1 MTATPMAPDDATL
14 LAMFDTMALIAAAD
28 DALRSAI
35 SAGSATLAYYSPR
48 GQEAVSAGFAAA
60 LEPDDYLVTTY
71 RGLHDHIAK
80 GVPLRPL
87 LAEMLGRAEG
97 TGKGK
102 GGPMHVSWPDVGLML
117 TTGVVGSGLPI
128 AAGLAWAASRGSKG
142 RVTVASFGD
151 GASNI
156 GAFHE
161 ALNLAAV
168 WELPV
173 IFLCQNNGY
182 GEHTAFAQHLRVE
195 HVADRAVAYGIPGVT
210 VDGNDPVAVYEA
222 VSVAAARARAGKG
235 PTLVEAVTYRLF
247 GHVFG
252 DRMTYVDPTE
262 LEEAWRREPVAR
274 FRHALV
280 ERGLLSDSD
289 ADATE
294 QRCLADAVGT
304 LTEVLEL
311 PEPSADEVL
320 TDVVGPPVSSST
332 ISSKTGSSKTG
343 SSKTGS
349 SKTGS
354 SKTGSSKTGSS
365 PVAVAA
371 PTEMSVRSAITLALD
386 EAMAA
391 DDRVVLLGEDISDNG
406 VFGVTKGLAAKHGK
420 DRVRDT
426 PISEQAIVG
435 AAVGAAL
442 GGLRPVAEVMFMDF
456 LGICLDQLAN
466 HAAKLRY
473 MSGGLTPVPMV
484 LRTGVGGGL
493 QVGAQHSQML
503 EAWLTHVPGLKVVV
517 PSTAADARGLLASC
531 IADEDPCVFIEQV
544 LLLSRK
550 GPVDAEPVP
559 LGVADVK
566 RPGAD
571 VTVVTYGRQ
580 VHDAIAV
587 AETLAGR
594 GVEVEVLDL
603 RSLVPL
609 DEVAVLESV
618 GRTRRAVIL
627 HEAVVTG
634 GFGGELAAGISEALF
649 DRLVAPVLRVGAL
662 PAPLPYARRLER
674 LALPG
679 PQRLLEALEW
689 VMAYKT

>member
-1 MTATPMAPDDATL
+1 MTEAVDDATL
-14 LAMFDTMALIAAAD
+14 VQMFETMALVAATD
-28 DALRSAI
+28 DALRAAI

-48 GQEAVSAGFAAA
+48 GQEAVAAGFAAA
-60 LEPDDYLVTTY
+60 LRPDDYLVTTY
-71 RGLHDHIAK
+71 RGLHDQIAK

-87 LAEMLGRAEG
+87 LAEMLGKAEG
-97 TGKGK
+97 TGRGK

-128 AAGLAWAASRGSKG
+128 AAGLAWAAARQGEG

-151 GASNI
+151 GATNI

-161 ALNLAAV
+161 AANLAAV
-168 WELPV
+168 WGLPV

-182 GEHTAFAQHLRVE
+182 GEHTAFADHLRVD
-195 HVADRAVAYGIPGVT
+195 HVAQRAAAYGMPGVT
-210 VDGNDPVAVYEA
+210 VDGNDPVAVHDA
-222 VSVAAARARAGKG
+222 VSVAVARARAGEG

-252 DRMTYVDPTE
+252 DRMTYVDPKE
-262 LEEAWRREPVAR
+262 LEAAWKREPVTR
-274 FRHALV
+274 FRQTLV
-280 ERGLLSDSD
+280 EWGLLSE
-289 ADATE
+289 ADAAAIEERSATTAAAT
-294 QRCLADAVGT
+294 LA
-304 LTEVLEL
+304 EVLEL
-311 PEPSADEVL
+311 PEPGADEVL
-320 TDVVGPPVSSST
+320 TDVVAPAGADATKRTARAATKVVVPD
-332 ISSKTGSSKTG
+332 GS
-343 SSKTGS
+343 
-349 SKTGS
+349 
-354 SKTGSSKTGSS
+354 
-365 PVAVAA
+365 VEV
-371 PTEMSVRSAITLALD
+371 SVRSAITLALD
-386 EAMAA
+386 EALES
-391 DDRVVLLGEDISDNG
+391 DGRVVLLGEDISDSG
-406 VFGVTKGLAAKHGK
+406 VFGVTKGLAAKHGA

-456 LGICLDQLAN
+456 LGLCLDQLAN

-484 LRTGVGGGL
+484 LRTAVGGGL

-517 PSTAADARGLLASC
+517 PSTPSDARGLMAAC

-550 GPVDAEPVP
+550 GVIDSTPIE
-559 LGVADVK
+559 LGVADIK

-580 VHDAIAV
+580 VHQALAV
-587 AETLAGR
+587 ADALTSK

-609 DEVAVLESV
+609 DEAAVLESV

-634 GFGGELAAGISEALF
+634 GFGAELAAGISEALF
-649 DRLVAPVLRVGAL
+649 GRLVAPVLRVGAL
-662 PAPLPYARRLER
+662 PAPLPYARGLER

-679 PQRLLEALEW
+679 PERLLEALEW
-689 VMAYKT
+689 VMAYEG

>member
-1 MTATPMAPDDATL
+1 MTATSPDDATL
-14 LAMFDTMALIAAAD
+14 VQMFDTMALIVATD
-28 DALRSAI
+28 DALRGAI

-48 GQEAVSAGFAAA
+48 GQEAVAAGMAAA
-60 LEPDDYLVTTY
+60 LRRDDYLVTTY

-128 AAGLAWAASRGSKG
+128 ATGLAWAASRLGQG

-161 ALNLAAV
+161 AANLAAV
-168 WELPV
+168 WRLPV
-173 IFLCQNNGY
+173 VFLCQNNGY
-182 GEHTAFAQHLRVE
+182 GEHTAFADHVHIE
-195 HVADRAVAYGIPGVT
+195 HVAQRAAAYGMPGVT
-210 VDGNDPVAVYEA
+210 VDGNDPEAVYEA
-222 VSVAAARARAGKG
+222 VSNAAGRARTGEG
-235 PTLVEAVTYRLF
+235 PTLVEAVTFRLF

-252 DRMTYVDPTE
+252 DRMAYVDPTE
-262 LEEAWRREPVAR
+262 LEEAWKREPVGR
-274 FRHALV
+274 FRHALID
-280 ERGLLSDSD
+280 RGLLTEEEASAVEARCASVA
-289 ADATE
+289 ADT
-294 QRCLADAVGT
+294 LA
-304 LTEVLEL
+304 EVLEL
-311 PEPSADEVL
+311 PEPGEDELLRDVVAPSVVL
-320 TDVVGPPVSSST
+320 TNPLSHGHL
-332 ISSKTGSSKTG
+332 
-343 SSKTGS
+343 
-349 SKTGS
+349 
-354 SKTGSSKTGSS
+354 
-365 PVAVAA
+365 
-371 PTEMSVRSAITLALD
+371 EMSVRSAITLALD
-386 EAMAA
+386 EALSN
-391 DDRVVLLGEDISDNG
+391 DDRVVLLGEDISENG
-406 VFGVTKGLAAKHGK
+406 VFGVTKGLAAKYGK

-435 AAVGAAL
+435 AAVGSAL

-456 LGICLDQLAN
+456 LGLCLDQLAN

-473 MSGGLTPVPMV
+473 MSGGLTTVPMV
-484 LRTGVGGGL
+484 LRTAVGGGL

-517 PSTAADARGLLASC
+517 PSTASDARGLLASC

-550 GPVDAEPVP
+550 GALDHKPVP

-566 RPGAD
+566 RAGSD

-587 AETLAGR
+587 ADDLASR

-609 DEVAVLESV
+609 DELAVLESV
-618 GRTRRAVIL
+618 GRTRRAVVL

-634 GFGGELAAGISEALF
+634 GFGAELAAGISEALF
-649 DRLVAPVLRVGAL
+649 DRLVAPVLRVGAV
-662 PAPLPYARRLER
+662 PAPLPYARDLER

-679 PQRLLEALEW
+679 PERLLEALEW
-689 VMAYKT
+689 VLAYKD

>member
-1 MTATPMAPDDATL
+1 MTAPADATL
-14 LAMFDTMALIAAAD
+14 VRMFETMALVAATD
-28 DALRSAI
+28 DALRGAI

-48 GQEAVSAGFAAA
+48 GQEAVAAGFAAA
-60 LEPDDYLVTTY
+60 LAPDDYLVTTY
-71 RGLHDHIAK
+71 RGLHDQIAK
-80 GVPLRPL
+80 GVPLRLL
-87 LAEMLGRAEG
+87 LAEMLGKAEG

-128 AAGLAWAASRGSKG
+128 AAGLAWAAARQGSG

-151 GASNI
+151 GATNI

-161 ALNLAAV
+161 AANLAAV
-168 WELPV
+168 WGLPV
-173 IFLCQNNGY
+173 VFLCQNNGY
-182 GEHTAFAQHLRVE
+182 GEHTAFADHLRVE
-195 HVADRAVAYGIPGVT
+195 HVAQRAAAYGMPGVT
-210 VDGNDPVAVYEA
+210 VDGNDPVAVHDA
-222 VSVAAARARAGKG
+222 VSEAAARARAGDG

-252 DRMTYVDPTE
+252 DRMTYVDPAE
-262 LEEAWRREPVAR
+262 LEEAWKREPVAR
-274 FRHALV
+274 FRHVLV
-280 ERGLLSDSD
+280 KRGLLAD
-289 ADATE
+289 ADAAAIE
-294 QRCLADAVGT
+294 SRCATTAATTLA
-304 LTEVLEL
+304 EVLEL
-311 PEPSADEVL
+311 PELGAGEVL
-320 TDVVGPPVSSST
+320 TDVVA
-332 ISSKTGSSKTG
+332 
-343 SSKTGS
+343 
-349 SKTGS
+349 
-354 SKTGSSKTGSS
+354 
-365 PVAVAA
+365 PVAPSGGASGGAA
-371 PTEMSVRSAITLALD
+371 GGASKGTAKGAKKEAVSDGPVELSVRSAITLALD
-386 EAMAA
+386 EALTA

-406 VFGVTKGLAAKHGK
+406 VFGVTKGLAAKHGA

-442 GGLRPVAEVMFMDF
+442 GGLRPVAEIMFMDF
-456 LGICLDQLAN
+456 LGLCLDQLAN

-484 LRTGVGGGL
+484 LRTAVGGGL

-517 PSTAADARGLLASC
+517 PSTPSDARGLLAAC

-550 GPVDAEPVP
+550 GVIDDMPIA
-559 LGVADVK
+559 LGVADIK

-580 VHDAIAV
+580 VHDALAV
-587 AETLAGR
+587 ADTLASKGI
-594 GVEVEVLDL
+594 EVEVLDL

-609 DEVAVLESV
+609 DEAAVLESV

-634 GFGGELAAGISEALF
+634 GFGAELAAGISEALF
-649 DRLVAPVLRVGAL
+649 GRLVAPVLRVGAL
-662 PAPLPYARRLER
+662 PAPLPYASGLER

-679 PQRLLEALEW
+679 PERLLEALEW
-689 VMAYKT
+689 VMAYEG

>member
-1 MTATPMAPDDATL
+1 MPEKAEELDDAAL
-14 LAMFDTMALIAAAD
+14 VGMFETMALIAATD
-28 DALRSAI
+28 DALRGAI
-35 SAGSATLAYYSPR
+35 SAGSAILAYYSPR
-48 GQEAVSAGFAAA
+48 GQEAVAAGFAAA
-60 LEPDDYLVTTY
+60 LRPDDYLVTTY
-71 RGLHDHIAK
+71 RGLHDQIAK

-87 LAEMLGRAEG
+87 LAEMLGKAEG
-97 TGKGK
+97 TGQGK

-128 AAGLAWAASRGSKG
+128 AAGLAWAAARQGEG

-151 GASNI
+151 GATNI

-161 ALNLAAV
+161 AANLAAV
-168 WELPV
+168 WGLPV

-182 GEHTAFAQHLRVE
+182 GEHTAFADHLRVD
-195 HVADRAVAYGIPGVT
+195 HVAQRAGAYGMPGVT
-210 VDGNDPVAVYEA
+210 VDGNDPVAVHGA
-222 VSVAAARARAGKG
+222 VSVAVARARAGEG
-235 PTLVEAVTYRLF
+235 PTLVEAVTDRLF

-252 DRMTYVDPTE
+252 DRMTYVDPKE
-262 LEEAWRREPVAR
+262 LEEAWKREPVAR
-274 FRHALV
+274 FRRTLV
-280 ERGLLSDSD
+280 EWDLLSD
-289 ADATE
+289 ADAAAIEERGAAMAAAT
-294 QRCLADAVGT
+294 LA
-304 LTEVLEL
+304 EVLEL
-311 PEPSADEVL
+311 PEPGADEVL
-320 TDVVGPPVSSST
+320 TDVVAPAGAPATKST
-332 ISSKTGSSKTG
+332 AKAATK
-343 SSKTGS
+343 
-349 SKTGS
+349 
-354 SKTGSSKTGSS
+354 
-365 PVAVAA
+365 VAV
-371 PTEMSVRSAITLALD
+371 PDGSVEMSVRSAITLALD
-386 EAMAA
+386 EALES
-391 DDRVVLLGEDISDNG
+391 DRRVVLLGEDISDNG
-406 VFGVTKGLAAKHGK
+406 VFGVTKGLAAKHGA

-456 LGICLDQLAN
+456 LGLCLDQLAN

-484 LRTGVGGGL
+484 LRTAVGGGL

-517 PSTAADARGLLASC
+517 PSTPSDARGLLAAC

-550 GPVDAEPVP
+550 GAVDSTPIE
-559 LGVADVK
+559 LGVADIK

-580 VHDAIAV
+580 VHQALAV
-587 AETLAGR
+587 ADTLTSK

-609 DEVAVLESV
+609 DEAAVLESV

-634 GFGGELAAGISEALF
+634 GFGAELAAGISEALF
-649 DRLVAPVLRVGAL
+649 GRLVAPVLRVGAL
-662 PAPLPYARRLER
+662 PAPLPYARGLER

-679 PQRLLEALEW
+679 PERLLEALEW
-689 VMAYKT
+689 VMAYEA

>member
-1 MTATPMAPDDATL
+1 MTATAPDDATFL
-14 LAMFDTMALIAAAD
+14 RMFDTMALIAATD

-48 GQEAVSAGFAAA
+48 GQEAVAAGFAAA
-60 LEPDDYLVTTY
+60 LRPDDYLVTTY
-71 RGLHDHIAK
+71 RGLHDQIAK

-87 LAEMLGRAEG
+87 LAEMLGRAAG

-128 AAGLAWAASRGSKG
+128 AAGLAWAASRQVGGEGEGEAEG

-151 GASNI
+151 GATNI

-161 ALNLAAV
+161 AANLAAV
-168 WELPV
+168 WGLPV

-182 GEHTAFAQHLRVE
+182 GEHTAFADHLRVE
-195 HVADRAVAYGIPGVT
+195 HVAQRAAAYGMPGVT
-210 VDGNDPVAVYEA
+210 VDGNDPVAVYGA
-222 VSVAAARARAGKG
+222 VAEAAARARAGEG

-262 LEEAWRREPVAR
+262 LEEAWKREPVAR
-274 FRHALV
+274 FHRTVV
-280 ERGLLSDSD
+280 ERGLLSD
-289 ADATE
+289 AEAAAVEENCATIAVAT
-294 QRCLADAVGT
+294 LA
-304 LTEVLEL
+304 EVLEL
-311 PEPSADEVL
+311 PEPEADEVL
-320 TDVVGPPVSSST
+320 TDVVAP
-332 ISSKTGSSKTG
+332 
-343 SSKTGS
+343 
-349 SKTGS
+349 
-354 SKTGSSKTGSS
+354 
-365 PVAVAA
+365 AA
-371 PTEMSVRSAITLALD
+371 PRETAPASKAPASKAPASKAPASEGHPELSVRSAITLALD
-386 EAMAA
+386 EALSG
-391 DDRVVLLGEDISDNG
+391 DPRVVLLGEDISDNG
-406 VFGVTKGLAAKHGK
+406 VFGVTKGLAAKHGAN
-420 DRVRDT
+420 RVRDT

-442 GGLRPVAEVMFMDF
+442 GGLRPVAEIMFMDF
-456 LGICLDQLAN
+456 LGLCLDQLAN

-484 LRTGVGGGL
+484 LRTAVGGGL

-503 EAWLTHVPGLKVVV
+503 EAWLTHVPGLNVVV
-517 PSTAADARGLLASC
+517 PSTASDARGLLASC

-544 LLLSRK
+544 VLLSRK
-550 GPVDAEPVP
+550 GAVDDTPVP

-587 AETLAGR
+587 ADALSSK

-609 DEVAVLESV
+609 DEAAVLESV

-634 GFGGELAAGISEALF
+634 GFGAELAAGISEALF
-649 DRLVAPVLRVGAL
+649 GRLKAPVLRVGAL
-662 PAPLPYARRLER
+662 AAPLPYARGLER

-679 PQRLLEALEW
+679 PDRLLEALEW
-689 VMAYKT
+689 VMAYES